1 MKLFNTIGLIVALG
15 IIGYHFCT
23 IDYYDLGSKS
33 NSMHYIQIAAMT
45 LIALSFRLGIGKNKN
60 KS

>member
-15 IIGYHFCT
+15 IIGYHFLT
-23 IDYYDLGSKS
+23 LDYYDLGSKS
-33 NSMHYIQIAAMT
+33 NIMHYIQIAAMT
-45 LIALSFRLGIGKNKN
+45 LIAISFRLGIGKDKN

>member
-15 IIGYHFCT
+15 IIGYHFLT
-23 IDYYDLGSKS
+23 LDYNDLGSKS
-33 NSMHYIQIAAMT
+33 NIMHYIQIAAMT
-45 LIALSFRLGIGKNKN
+45 LIAISFRLGIWKDKN